1 VVHVSPASKSYLYYN
16 NVVNCDVMR
25 YKIEPELE
33 AVCLPLTPEEYG
45 LLESQILRD
54 GCLDPVKVWDRDGE
68 LVLLDGHNRLK
79 ICRENKLPEPI
90 SSTIEIG
97 SLDEA
102 VIWIVDNQK
111 GRRNVATEAQQ
122 TYISGKRYEAQKN
135 VNKFKGNQY
144 TIESG
149 ARTKCED
156 QNAPHNKN
164 YTAYKQG
171 SEEGISSRTIEKNAV
186 FSKGIDAIREVSPE
200 LADKI
205 LTSGT
210 TKLAKVEVMA
220 VSKIPPNELREVVAQ
235 GVEAIKSKV
244 KDIRAAEK
252 ERKFQEEFK
261 EIKEER
267 KQMKGTPRTSCS
279 IGVVQELIC
288 TECRCPFDIVSRDY
302 VAKRCPACGS
312 VAFEHRD
319 YDPAKW

>member
-1 VVHVSPASKSYLYYN
+1 MK
-16 NVVNCDVMR
+16 

-97 SLDEA
+97 SMDEA

-135 VNKFKGNQY
+135 INRQRDEHGLFK
-144 TIESG
+144 
-149 ARTKCED
+149 AVAPVRTTCGVDEIG
-156 QNAPHNKN
+156 PHNKN
-164 YTAYKQG
+164 FTAHKQG
-171 SEEGISSRTIEKNAV
+171 VEEGVSSRTIEKNAV

-200 LADKI
+200 LADEI

-220 VSKIPPNELREVVAQ
+220 VSKIPPNEMRERVVQ
-235 GVEAIKSKV
+235 GVEAIKAKV

-312 VAFEHRD
+312 AAFEHRD